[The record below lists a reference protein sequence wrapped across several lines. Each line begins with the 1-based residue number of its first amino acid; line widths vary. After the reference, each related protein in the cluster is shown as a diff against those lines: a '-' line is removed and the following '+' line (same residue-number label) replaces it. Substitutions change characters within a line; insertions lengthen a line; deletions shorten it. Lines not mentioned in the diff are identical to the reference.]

1 MKKHVIHKNQII
13 ITSLAILIAV
23 AGYLSYDEHASRTS
37 AGETGSGVR
46 LERST
51 EIVSLYD
58 GTEMDSWISGEEP
71 HSIATLGKVYL
82 PVPVF
87 APGIMRLRQK

>member
-37 AGETGSGVR
+37 ARETGSG
-46 LERST
+46 T
-51 EIVSLYD
+51 
-58 GTEMDSWISGEEP
+58 
-71 HSIATLGKVYL
+71 
-82 PVPVF
+82 
-87 APGIMRLRQK
+87 

>member
-58 GTEMDSWISGEEP
+58 GTEMDSTEMNP
-71 HSIATLGKVYL
+71 GKVYL